1 MAERTAAER
10 VALARHPQRPN
21 ITDYINGLF
30 TDFFEQRGDRACR
43 EDAAILGGIAL
54 FHGRPVTVIGTRK
67 GKDLEEN
74 LRCNFGMPGPEGYRK
89 ALRLMKQAEKF
100 RRPVI
105 CFVDTPGAFCGIEAE
120 ERGQG
125 AAIADSLMELAGLT
139 VPVLTIITGEGGSGG
154 ALALAAGDQVWML
167 ENAVYSILSPEGF
180 SSILWKDSTKAK
192 EAAEVMRLTAA
203 DLYSQGIIEK
213 MICEPEGYSE
223 QTLYQVTDILDKE
236 ITDFL
241 EEYRNYSEEVLLEKR
256 YERFRKF

>member
-1 MAERTAAER
+1 MSIASYER
-10 VALARHPQRPN
+10 VKLARDGKRPVGL
-21 ITDYINGLF
+21 DYIQNI
-30 TDFFEQRGDRACR
+30 FEGFLEFHGDRRFGDDPAVV
-43 EDAAILGGIAL
+43 GGIAL
-54 FHGRPVTVIGTRK
+54 LNGKPVTVIAIEK
-67 GKDLEEN
+67 GHTAKE
-74 LRCNFGMPGPEGYRK
+74 RSRRNFGAPMPEGYRK

-139 VPVLTIITGEGGSGG
+139 VPVLTIMTGEGGSGG